1 MHYNDC
7 TAHPYLHSLH
17 TFLKVRTNYLIIG
30 CKLATTEY
38 SAETFFQT
46 QLVRTGISLAAAAAI
61 GQIKSSLGTH
71 PFALRGRVW
80 YHEHIGLVLEECG
93 SHVL

>member
-1 MHYNDC
+1 M
-7 TAHPYLHSLH
+7 
-17 TFLKVRTNYLIIG
+17 IIG

-46 QLVRTGISLAAAAAI
+46 QLVRTGISLAAVAAAI

-93 SHVL
+93 SRVIMNYSLERNTTVDEWLG

>member
-1 MHYNDC
+1 M
-7 TAHPYLHSLH
+7 
-17 TFLKVRTNYLIIG
+17 IIG

-38 SAETFFQT
+38 GAETFLRT
-46 QLVRTGISLAAAAAI
+46 QLVRTGISFAAAAAAAIGPRI

-93 SHVL
+93 SQVL